1 MKKAISNTEK
11 LVEEFL
17 QKASN
22 LKGEIKPIKVLK
34 ARVYQISK
42 ANVLVRAASDGNRR
56 YFYGINYIT
65 IEEMANL
72 LNPYIAFICGSIG
85 KVIILPAQLLFDNLH
100 KISHDRNGEYK
111 INIDKE
117 LNIVLRGRGNRLD
130 CTEYVN
136 NWNILLS
143 PIKQDIGGIETV
155 EESMHSI
162 LEGRLLEIGNYRGY
176 NTYCSDK
183 SKKFNAKL
191 LSDISSLGK
200 CPELQFSDYDLLRK
214 IDVLWFKEKRN
225 NLIPEKAFEIELSTG
240 TWPGVGRM
248 ATLTD
253 YSNVNFYIISNDL
266 KKYNK
271 VIRTFPVF
279 KQRFTHIKTDL
290 IGDLYSAEKN
300 ILELRYNIGL

>member
-1 MKKAISNTEK
+1 MKKTISNTEK
-11 LVEEFL
+11 LVKEFL

-22 LKGEIKPIKVLK
+22 LKGEIELIKVLK

-42 ANVLVRAASDGNRR
+42 ANVLIRAASDGNRN

-72 LNPYIAFICGSIG
+72 LNPYIAFICGSID
-85 KVIILPAQLLFDNLH
+85 KVIILPVQLLFDNLH

-136 NWNILLS
+136 SWNTLLS
-143 PIKQDIGGIETV
+143 PIKQDIGGIGTV

-162 LEGRLLEIGNYRGY
+162 LQGRLLEIGNYRGY
-176 NTYCSDK
+176 HTYCPDK
-183 SKKFNAKL
+183 SKKFNAKN
-191 LSDISSLGK
+191 LSNISSLEK

-225 NLIPEKAFEIELSTG
+225 NLIPEKAFEVELSTG
-240 TWPGVGRM
+240 TWSGVGRM

-253 YSNVNFYIISNDL
+253 YSNVNFYIISNDF

-271 VIRTFPVF
+271 VISTFPIF
-279 KQRFTHIKTDL
+279 KQKFTHIKTDL